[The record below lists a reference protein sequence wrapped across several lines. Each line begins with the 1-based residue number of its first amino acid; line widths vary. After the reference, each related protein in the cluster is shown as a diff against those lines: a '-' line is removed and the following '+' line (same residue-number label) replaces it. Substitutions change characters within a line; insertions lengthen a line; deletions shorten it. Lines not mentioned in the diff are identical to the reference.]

1 MKGIGSKLMAKMG
14 YISGQGLGKQ
24 GEGRVAPVEV
34 FVLPD
39 GHISLDRVMELK
51 EKKLLKKRKLEL
63 GKAKSNAA
71 AAATEKEDTDVFDFL
86 NSTLL
91 KKGFALNFIRI
102 IDP

>member
-1 MKGIGSKLMAKMG
+1 MG
-14 YISGQGLGKQ
+14 YVSGQGLGKQ

-63 GKAKSNAA
+63 GKQIKCDEAASSAA
-71 AAATEKEDTDVFDFL
+71 AKEETDVFDFI
-86 NSTLL
+86 NHTLL
-91 KKGFALNFIRI
+91 KKGSLSYRNVF
-102 IDP
+102 